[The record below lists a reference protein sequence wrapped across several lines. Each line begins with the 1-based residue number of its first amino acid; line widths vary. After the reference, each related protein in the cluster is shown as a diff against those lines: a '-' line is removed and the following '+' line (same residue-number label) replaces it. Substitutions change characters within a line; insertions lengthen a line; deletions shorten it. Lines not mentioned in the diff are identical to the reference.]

1 MQSPQLG
8 HALRSKTA
16 MVCAQ
21 KPLVPGNPKQRM
33 TVTTIG
39 IHAIDQGRTSW
50 EVRPQDAKILLQGV
64 ADPPEVKPHPNVD
77 LWRMTAGGPGFF
89 VLSITSHNLAIQL
102 PRVISLTSSPS
113 WFETARPSAVPPPG
127 KTPQYHKG
135 EDHRHHV

>member
-1 MQSPQLG
+1 
-8 HALRSKTA
+8 

-89 VLSITSHNLAIQL
+89 GKYVVNPIGHSEAYLKRSALECASIFFLHNC
-102 PRVISLTSSPS
+102 PR
-113 WFETARPSAVPPPG
+113 
-127 KTPQYHKG
+127 
-135 EDHRHHV
+135 